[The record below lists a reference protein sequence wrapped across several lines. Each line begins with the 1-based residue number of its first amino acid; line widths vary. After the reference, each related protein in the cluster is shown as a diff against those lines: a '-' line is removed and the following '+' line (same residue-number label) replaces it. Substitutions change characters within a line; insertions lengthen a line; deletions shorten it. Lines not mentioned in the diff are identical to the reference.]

1 MRIQIDPVAV
11 LSLFVFILMF
21 MVIFL
26 MSRFIKGL
34 VFEKTFR
41 LFHIVIAVMLLT
53 AMFFAMEL
61 THSLANSFAYTG
73 KEEPTTAAPT
83 AATQT
88 ID

>member
-1 MRIQIDPVAV
+1 MQIKIYVIAAI
-11 LSLFVFILMF
+11 LLFIFVPMLINL
-21 MVIFL
+21 FL

-41 LFHIVIAVMLLT
+41 LFHIVIAVILLM
-53 AMFFAMEL
+53 AMFLAIEL
-61 THSLANSFAYTG
+61 THSFVNSFAYTG

-83 AATQT
+83 AATQI

>member
-1 MRIQIDPVAV
+1 MGIQIDPVV
-11 LSLFVFILMF
+11 TLSLFVFILML
-21 MVIFL
+21 MVVFL

-34 VFEKTFR
+34 ALEKTFR

-61 THSLANSFAYTG
+61 THSFVNSFAYTG

-83 AATQT
+83 AVTQT